1 MHSLLMKKVI
11 MYSSQTTHVFS
22 SPLHCTIPKSSSF
35 FLDAPVVR
43 LHCLSGHGAK
53 KKRLHFDIQQGRNA
67 ISKTHTPEDLYAKQE
82 YCVPEIVKDDDK
94 EEEVVKIKE
103 HVDIIKSMLSS
114 MEDGEI
120 SISAYDTAWVALIQD
135 IHNNGAPQFPSSLL
149 WIAENQL
156 PDGSWGDSRVF
167 LAFDRIIN
175 TLACVVALKSW
186 NVHPDKCERGISFL
200 KENISMLEKDDSEHM
215 LVGFEFGFPVLLDM
229 ARRLGI
235 DVPDDS
241 PFLQAIYV
249 QRDLKLKRIPKDILH
264 NVPTTL
270 LHSLEAIPDLD
281 WTKLLKLQCQDG
293 SLLFS
298 PSSTAMAFIN
308 TKDEN
313 CLRYLNY
320 VVQRFNGGAPTVY
333 PYDLFEHNWAVD
345 RLQRLGISRFFQPEI
360 RECMSYVYRYWTKD
374 GIFCTRNSRVHDV
387 DDTAMGFRLLR
398 LHGYEVHPDAFRQFK
413 KGCEFICYEGQSHPT
428 VTVMY
433 NLYRASQLMFPEE
446 KILDEAKQF
455 TEKFLGEKR
464 SANKLL
470 DKWIITKDLPGEV
483 GFALDVPWYASMPR
497 VEARFFI
504 QHYGGEDDVWLDK
517 ALYRMP
523 YVNNNVYLELAKLD
537 YNYCQALHG
546 TEWGRIQKWYEE
558 CKPRDF
564 GISRECLLRAYFMA
578 AASIFEPERSM
589 ERLAWAKTAI
599 LLEIIVSYFN
609 EVGNST
615 EQRIAFTTEFSIRAS
630 PMGGYINGRKLD
642 KIGTTQELIQMLLA
656 TIDQFSQDAFA
667 AYDHDITR
675 HLHNSWKM
683 WLLKWQEEGDRWL
696 GEAELVIQTINLMAD
711 HKIAEKLFMGHTNYE
726 QLFSL
731 TNKVCYSLGHHE
743 LQNNRELEHDMQ
755 RLVQLVLTNS
765 SDGIDSDIK
774 KTFLAVAKRF
784 YYTAFVDPETVNVH
798 IAKVL
803 FERVD

>member
-67 ISKTHTPEDLYAKQE
+67 ISKTHTP
-82 YCVPEIVKDDDK
+82 
-94 EEEVVKIKE
+94 
-103 HVDIIKSMLSS
+103 
-114 MEDGEI
+114 
-120 SISAYDTAWVALIQD
+120 
-135 IHNNGAPQFPSSLL
+135 
-149 WIAENQL
+149 
-156 PDGSWGDSRVF
+156 
-167 LAFDRIIN
+167 
-175 TLACVVALKSW
+175 
-186 NVHPDKCERGISFL
+186 GISFL

-249 QRDLKLKRIPKDILH
+249 QRDLKLKR
-264 NVPTTL
+264 
-270 LHSLEAIPDLD
+270 
-281 WTKLLKLQCQDG
+281 
-293 SLLFS
+293 
-298 PSSTAMAFIN
+298 
-308 TKDEN
+308 
-313 CLRYLNY
+313 
-320 VVQRFNGGAPTVY
+320 
-333 PYDLFEHNWAVD
+333 
-345 RLQRLGISRFFQPEI
+345 
-360 RECMSYVYRYWTKD
+360 YWTKD

-398 LHGYEVHPDAFRQFK
+398 LHGYEVHP
-413 KGCEFICYEGQSHPT
+413 G
-428 VTVMY
+428 M
-433 NLYRASQLMFPEE
+433 QLCMM
-446 KILDEAKQF
+446 LVC
-455 TEKFLGEKR
+455 
-464 SANKLL
+464 
-470 DKWIITKDLPGEV
+470 V